1 MMTIRVVLADD
12 HRIIREGIRNLLDQ
26 EPDIDVVGEASDGRE
41 VILKNQELQP
51 DVLIMDITMPNLNG
65 IDATRKIIKQNPET
79 RIIALSMHSDH
90 HFVAEMLQ
98 AGATAYLLKD
108 CVYDE
113 LVQAIQLVCQGKTY
127 LSPEVAS
134 LLVKDYRSQSQ
145 QTTAAKSETLTP
157 REREVL
163 QLMAEGHSTKNI
175 AEKLYLSAK
184 TIEAHRAQ
192 IMRKLNIHNVAEL
205 TKYAIREGLTSL

>member
-1 MMTIRVVLADD
+1 MTTRIILADD
-12 HRIIREGIRNLLDQ
+12 HRIIREGIHNLLSQ
-26 EPDIDVVGEASDGRE
+26 EQDFEVVGEASDGRE
-41 VILKNQELQP
+41 VVRLYQELQP

-65 IDATRKIIKQNPET
+65 IDATRQIIKQNPET

-108 CVYDE
+108 CVSDE
-113 LVQAIQLVCQGKTY
+113 LVQAIRLVCQGKTY
-127 LSPEVAS
+127 LSPEIAS
-134 LLVKDYRSQSQ
+134 LLVKDYRSQVQ
-145 QTTAAKSETLTP
+145 QTTTPKSATLSP

-163 QLMAEGHSTKNI
+163 QLLAEGNSTKNI
-175 AEKLYLSAK
+175 AEKLFLSVK

-192 IMRKLNIHNVAEL
+192 IMRKLDIHNVAEL

>member
-1 MMTIRVVLADD
+1 
-12 HRIIREGIRNLLDQ
+12 
-26 EPDIDVVGEASDGRE
+26 VVGEAGDGRE
-41 VILKNQELQP
+41 VIRLNQDLQP

-65 IDATRKIIKQNPET
+65 IDATRRIVKQNPDT

-108 CVYDE
+108 CVSDE
-113 LVQAIQLVCQGKTY
+113 LVKAIRLVCQGKTY
-127 LSPEVAS
+127 LSPEIAS
-134 LLVKDYRSQSQ
+134 LLVKDYRSHVRRLA
-145 QTTAAKSETLTP
+145 TPKSETLSP

-163 QLMAEGHSTKNI
+163 QLLAEGNSTRTI
-175 AEKLYLSAK
+175 AGKLFLSIK

-192 IMRKLNIHNVAEL
+192 IMRKLDIRSVAEL

>member
-1 MMTIRVVLADD
+1 MSTKIVLADD
-12 HRIIREGIRNLLDQ
+12 HRIIREGIRNLLEQ
-26 EPDIDVVGEASDGRE
+26 EEDFVVVGEAGDGRE
-41 VILKNQELQP
+41 VLRLYQDLQP

-65 IDATRKIIKQNPET
+65 IDATRNIVKQNPET
-79 RIIALSMHSDH
+79 KIIALSMHSDH

-108 CVYDE
+108 CVSDE
-113 LVQAIQLVCQGKTY
+113 LVKAIRLVCQGKTY
-127 LSPEVAS
+127 LSPEIAS
-134 LLVKDYRSQSQ
+134 LLVKDYRSQVQ
-145 QTTAAKSETLTP
+145 QTSTPKSETLSP

-163 QLMAEGHSTKNI
+163 QLLAVGNSTKKI
-175 AEKLYLSAK
+175 AEKLFLSVK

-192 IMRKLNIHNVAEL
+192 IMRKLDIHNVAEL

>member
-1 MMTIRVVLADD
+1 MKTRIVLADD
-12 HRIIREGIRNLLDQ
+12 HGIIRAGIRNLLDQ
-26 EPDIDVVGEASDGRE
+26 EQNLEVVGEASDGRE
-41 VILKNQELQP
+41 VIRLNQDLEP

-65 IDATRKIIKQNPET
+65 IDATRQIISKNPET
-79 RIIALSMHSDH
+79 KIIALSMHSDH

-98 AGATAYLLKD
+98 AGASAYLLKD

-127 LSPEVAS
+127 LSPEIAS
-134 LLVKDYRSQSQ
+134 ILVKDYRSQAQ
-145 QTTAAKSETLTP
+145 QKVAASSVTLSP

-163 QLMAEGHSTKNI
+163 QLLAEGHSTKAI
-175 AEKLYLSAK
+175 AEKLFLSVK
-184 TIEAHRAQ
+184 TIEAHRSQ
-192 IMRKLNIHNVAEL
+192 IMKKLNTNSVAEL

>member
-1 MMTIRVVLADD
+1 MSIRVVLADD
-12 HRIIREGIRNLLDQ
+12 HRIIREGIRNLLDREQ
-26 EPDIDVVGEASDGRE
+26 GIDVVGEASDGHE
-41 VILKNQELQP
+41 VIQKNRELQP
-51 DVLIMDITMPNLNG
+51 DVLVMDITMPNLNG

-113 LVQAIQLVCQGKTY
+113 LVQAIQLVHQGKTY

-134 LLVKDYRSQSQ
+134 LLVKDYRSQVQ
-145 QTTAAKSETLTP
+145 QTTTSKGDTLSP

-163 QLMAEGHSTKNI
+163 QLMAEGNSTKEI
-175 AEKLYLSAK
+175 ADKLFLSVK
-184 TIEAHRAQ
+184 TIEAHRSQ
-192 IMRKLNIHNVAEL
+192 IMRKLDIHNIAEL

>member
-1 MMTIRVVLADD
+1 MTTRIILADD
-12 HRIIREGIRNLLDQ
+12 HRIIRAGIRNLLDQ
-26 EPDIDVVGEASDGRE
+26 EQDLAVVGEASDGRE
-41 VILKNQELQP
+41 VIRLNQDLQP

-65 IDATRKIIKQNPET
+65 IDATRQIIKQNPET
-79 RIIALSMHSDH
+79 KIIALSMHSDH

-108 CVYDE
+108 CVSDE
-113 LVQAIQLVCQGKTY
+113 LVQAIRLVCQGKTY
-127 LSPEVAS
+127 LSPEIAS
-134 LLVKDYRSQSQ
+134 LLVKDYRSQVQ
-145 QTTAAKSETLTP
+145 QTTTSKSETLSP

-163 QLMAEGHSTKNI
+163 QLLAEGNSTKNI
-175 AEKLYLSAK
+175 AEKLFLSVK

-192 IMRKLNIHNVAEL
+192 IMRKLDIHNVAEL

>member
-1 MMTIRVVLADD
+1 MTIRVVLADD

-26 EPDIDVVGEASDGRE
+26 EPDIVVVGEASDGRE

-65 IDATRKIIKQNPET
+65 IDATRKIIKHNPET

-134 LLVKDYRSQSQ
+134 LLVKDYRSQNRQS
-145 QTTAAKSETLTP
+145 TAAKSKTLSP

-175 AEKLYLSAK
+175 AEKLYLSVK
-184 TIEAHRAQ
+184 TIEAHRSQ
-192 IMRKLNIHNVAEL
+192 IMRKLDIHNVAEL

>member
-1 MMTIRVVLADD
+1 MSIRVVLADD
-12 HRIIREGIRNLLDQ
+12 HRIIREGIRNLLDR
-26 EPDIDVVGEASDGRE
+26 EKDIDVIGEASDGHE
-41 VILKNQELQP
+41 VIQKNRELEP
-51 DVLIMDITMPNLNG
+51 DVLVMDITMPNLNG

-113 LVQAIQLVCQGKTY
+113 LVQAIQLVHQGKTY

-134 LLVKDYRSQSQ
+134 LLVKDYRSQVQ
-145 QTTAAKSETLTP
+145 QTTTPKGDTLSP

-163 QLMAEGHSTKNI
+163 QLMAEGNSTKEI
-175 AEKLYLSAK
+175 AEKLFLSVK
-184 TIEAHRAQ
+184 TIEAHRSQ
-192 IMRKLNIHNVAEL
+192 IMRKLDIHNIAEL

>member
-1 MMTIRVVLADD
+1 MTIRVVLADD
-12 HRIIREGIRNLLDQ
+12 HRIIREGIRNLLDR
-26 EPDIDVVGEASDGRE
+26 EPDIDVIGEASDGRE

-113 LVQAIQLVCQGKTY
+113 LVQAIKLVCMGKTY

-145 QTTAAKSETLTP
+145 QATGTKSETLTP

>member
-1 MMTIRVVLADD
+1 
-12 HRIIREGIRNLLDQ
+12 
-26 EPDIDVVGEASDGRE
+26 
-41 VILKNQELQP
+41 
-51 DVLIMDITMPNLNG
+51 MPNLNG
-65 IDATRKIIKQNPET
+65 IDATRKIIKQNPAT

-98 AGATAYLLKD
+98 AGANAYLLKD

-134 LLVKDYRSQSQ
+134 LLVQDYRCRAQRTS
-145 QTTAAKSETLTP
+145 TPKSDTLSP

-163 QLMAEGHSTKNI
+163 QLMAEGNSTKAI
-175 AEKLYLSAK
+175 AEQLFLSVK

-192 IMRKLNIHNVAEL
+192 IMRKLGLHSIAEL

>member
-1 MMTIRVVLADD
+1 MTIRVVLADD

-26 EPDIDVVGEASDGRE
+26 EVDIDVVGEASDGRE

-65 IDATRKIIKQNPET
+65 IDATRKIIKQNPQT

-113 LVQAIQLVCQGKTY
+113 LVQAIKLVCQGKTY

-134 LLVKDYRSQSQ
+134 LLVKDYRSQRQ
-145 QTTAAKSETLTP
+145 QTTTAKSETLSP

-175 AEKLYLSAK
+175 ADKLFLSVK

-192 IMRKLNIHNVAEL
+192 IMRKLDIHNVAEL
-205 TKYAIREGLTSL
+205 TKYAIRQGLTSL

>member
-1 MMTIRVVLADD
+1 MTTKIILADD
-12 HRIIREGIRNLLDQ
+12 HRIIREGIRNLLSQ
-26 EPDIDVVGEASDGRE
+26 EQDFKVVGEASDGRE
-41 VILKNQELQP
+41 VVRLNQELQP

-65 IDATRKIIKQNPET
+65 IDATRQIIKQNPET
-79 RIIALSMHSDH
+79 KIIALSMHSDH

-108 CVYDE
+108 CVSDE
-113 LVQAIQLVCQGKTY
+113 LVQAIRLVCQGKTY
-127 LSPEVAS
+127 LSPEIAS
-134 LLVKDYRSQSQ
+134 LLVKDYRSQVQ
-145 QTTAAKSETLTP
+145 QTSTPKSVTLSP

-163 QLMAEGHSTKNI
+163 QLLAEGHSTKNI
-175 AEKLYLSAK
+175 AEKLFLSVK

-192 IMRKLNIHNVAEL
+192 IMRKLDIHNVAEL

>member
-1 MMTIRVVLADD
+1 MTISVVLADD
-12 HRIIREGIRNLLDQ
+12 HRIIREGIRNLLDR
-26 EPDIDVVGEASDGRE
+26 EADINVIGEASDGRE
-41 VILKNQELQP
+41 VIQKNQELNP

-134 LLVKDYRSQSQ
+134 LLVKDYRSQVQ
-145 QTTAAKSETLTP
+145 QTTTSRSETLSP

-175 AEKLYLSAK
+175 AEKLFLSVK

-192 IMRKLNIHNVAEL
+192 IMRKLNIHNIAEL

>member
-1 MMTIRVVLADD
+1 MSTKIVLADD
-12 HRIIREGIRNLLDQ
+12 HRIIREGIRNLLEQ
-26 EPDIDVVGEASDGRE
+26 EEDFAVVGEASDGHE
-41 VILKNQELQP
+41 VIRLNQDLRP

-65 IDATRKIIKQNPET
+65 IDATRKIVRQNPET
-79 RIIALSMHSDH
+79 KIIALSMHSDH

-108 CVYDE
+108 CVSDE
-113 LVQAIQLVCQGKTY
+113 LVKAIRLVCQGKTY
-127 LSPEVAS
+127 LSPEIAS
-134 LLVKDYRSQSQ
+134 LLVKDYRSQVQ
-145 QTTAAKSETLTP
+145 QTSTPKSETLSP

-163 QLMAEGHSTKNI
+163 QLLAEGNSTKNI
-175 AEKLYLSAK
+175 AEKLYLSIK

-192 IMRKLNIHNVAEL
+192 IMRKLDIHNVAEL

>member
-1 MMTIRVVLADD
+1 MKIRIVLADD
-12 HRIIREGIRNLLDQ
+12 HSIIRAGIRNLLDQ
-26 EPDIDVVGEASDGRE
+26 EADLEVVGEASDGRG
-41 VILKNQELQP
+41 VIRLNQELEP

-65 IDATRKIIKQNPET
+65 IDATRQIIRKNPAT
-79 RIIALSMHSDH
+79 KIIALSMHSDH

-113 LVQAIQLVCQGKTY
+113 LVQAIHLVCQGKTY
-127 LSPEVAS
+127 LSPEIAS
-134 LLVKDYRSQSQ
+134 LLVKDYRSQVT
-145 QTTAAKSETLTP
+145 QTLAPKSATLSP

-163 QLMAEGHSTKNI
+163 QLLAEGNATKTI
-175 AEKLYLSAK
+175 AEKLYLSVK

-192 IMRKLNIHNVAEL
+192 IMRKLDIHNVADL